1 MRRWYAYEIT
11 EQGLVPVPR
20 DGLPGAR
27 RPATD
32 ADRVAG
38 PQEAGPVPL
47 PPGAAALRRGSGRTR
62 SACAWTSTARASCS
76 TTTPAAVVRTRLVS
90 ALDVAHALAGG
101 LDLASGVLPPGA
113 LWWARTAAGERTAVW
128 REPRVWTVRLRER
141 YRRPAPAPAPADAR
155 PRLRLPAGAPGA
167 LRLRR
172 QGPAPETG
180 GRALPLPDL
189 QRLPH
194 GRVCTGSHLFP
205 ADPARVPE
213 EFFRSHFSATADT
226 ARGKSRRHPED
237 VGALWAEL
245 DGRDAF
251 PLDDLVPALRV
262 ADAFRV
268 GA

>member
-1 MRRWYAYEIT
+1 M
-11 EQGLVPVPR
+11 
-20 DGLPGAR
+20 
-27 RPATD
+27 
-32 ADRVAG
+32 
-38 PQEAGPVPL
+38 
-47 PPGAAALRRGSGRTR
+47 
-62 SACAWTSTARASCS
+62 
-76 TTTPAAVVRTRLVS
+76 RTRLVS

-128 REPRVWTVRLRER
+128 REPRVWRVRLRER
-141 YRRPAPAPAPADAR
+141 FDAPPR
-155 PRLRLPAGAPGA
+155 RLRLPMPGLVFVCLPGRQAPYVFAAEG
-167 LRLRR
+167 RPR
-172 QGPAPETG
+172 GPGDELFHCPTYNVFAT
-180 GRALPLPDL
+180 A
-189 QRLPH
+189 
-194 GRVCTGSHLFP
+194 RVCTGSHLFP

-226 ARGKSRRHPED
+226 AGGKSRRHPED